1 MLTKRLSWHGF
12 IALDGDI
19 ETNRQAQTSLRT
31 MMAETPFEHLEEI
44 VDGLEKAPD
53 ALSAL
58 YRGDNTGRICVRP

>member
-19 ETNRQAQTSLRT
+19 EVNRQAQASLKA
-31 MMAETPFEHLEEI
+31 MMAKMPFDHLEQI
-44 VDGLEKAPD
+44 VEGLENAPD